1 MSIRSTLPKLP
12 LLIKSSSSILLPN
25 SVIIDV
31 GEPSSAVTP
40 DDLDDALS
48 DFQPPEHN
56 SIDSND
62 VSAANKQVIFL
73 LFLK

>member
-1 MSIRSTLPKLP
+1 MSAQSTLPKFP

-25 SVIIDV
+25 SVILDV

-40 DDLDDALS
+40 YDLDDAMS
-48 DFQPPEHN
+48 DFQPPDD
-56 SIDSND
+56 DSMDSKEIN
-62 VSAANKQVIFL
+62 AANKQVIFL